1 MDEESPPGST
11 HTGPGRAERDRVLGA
26 AGRQQG
32 LLGIFR
38 TREGA
43 GGIGRG
49 RR

>member
-1 MDEESPPGST
+1 MDEETPLGGT
-11 HTGPGRAERDRVLGA
+11 HTGPGRAERDRDLGT

-38 TREGA
+38 TWERA